1 MSTDPSSF
9 SDENNPYRATS
20 FEAGTGVPNVSGAE
34 GIRMAHIQHEAS
46 IKSIGFL
53 YMLGFLLCIIG
64 IFPLGA
70 GLIGLQ
76 GMGPQERALMAGIG
90 VFYMLLGGFQGYTGY
105 ALRGLKT
112 WARWTAVVFSAIGL
126 IGFPIGTLISAYFLY
141 LLLSEKA
148 NTIFSP
154 EYQAVIQQ
162 TPHVKAKTSVLAWII
177 LAMLA
182 LGFVGAI
189 VFLIFGAQV

>member
-1 MSTDPSSF
+1 MSDAPNTF
-9 SDENNPYRATS
+9 SDENNPYRATN
-20 FEAGTGVPNVSGAE
+20 FDAGMGTPSVDGAE

-76 GMGPQERALMAGIG
+76 GMGAQERGLMAGIG
-90 VFYMLLGGFQGYTGY
+90 VFYILLGGFQGFTGY
-105 ALRGLKT
+105 ALRGLKP

-141 LLLSEKA
+141 LLLTEKA
-148 NTIFSP
+148 TTIFSP
-154 EYQAVIQQ
+154 EYQAIIQQ

-177 LAMLA
+177 LGILA
-182 LGFVGAI
+182 LGFVGLI
-189 VFLIFGAQV
+189 VFVIFGTQV